1 MAAFDSY
8 TTLQTTALAWAN
20 RQGDT
25 DLVARIPDLIDV
37 IEPEIDSK
45 LRRTTAQATI
55 TASTNPTPLPSD
67 CKELRSIAVYS
78 ANPSQANTIA
88 IVSPSMLNDL
98 GQLQSSTGV
107 PEAAYVQGSNLY
119 LWPAPQAATQ
129 LTISYFTKL
138 VPLSNTNPTNLV
150 LANYPNIY
158 LFGIL
163 KEMAPY
169 LEQPDESALWQ
180 QKFDAAINDANVDRE
195 REEYSASV
203 RPLRLPVAFS

>member
-55 TASTNPTPLPSD
+55 TASANPTALPAD
-67 CKELRSIAVYS
+67 CKELRSIQVAS
-78 ANPSQANTIA
+78 ANPSQANVIA
-88 IVSPSMLNDL
+88 IVSPAMLGDL

-107 PEAAYVQGSNLY
+107 PEAAYVQGGNLY
-119 LWPAPQAATQ
+119 LWPSPQTATS
-129 LTISYFTKL
+129 LTVSYFTKL
-138 VPLSNTNPTNLV
+138 VPLSSTNPTNLV
-150 LANYPNIY
+150 LQNYPNIY

-163 KEMAPY
+163 KEMGPY
-169 LEQPDESALWQ
+169 LEQNDEGPFWQ
-180 QKFDAAINDANVDRE
+180 QKFDMAINDANVDRE

>member
-8 TTLQTTALAWAN
+8 ASLQTTALSWAN

-25 DLVARIPDLIDV
+25 DLVSRIPDLIDV

-45 LRRTTAQATI
+45 LRRTTAQATL
-55 TASTNPTPLPSD
+55 TASANPTPLPSD
-67 CKELRSIAVYS
+67 CKELRSIQVAS
-78 ANPSQANTIA
+78 ANPSQANVIA
-88 IVSPSMLNDL
+88 IVSPSMLGDL

-107 PEAAYVQGSNLY
+107 PEAAYIQGGNLY
-119 LWPAPQAATQ
+119 LWPAPQTATS
-129 LTISYFTKL
+129 LTVSYFTKL
-138 VPLSNTNPTNLV
+138 VPLSNTAPSNAV

-169 LEQPDESALWQ
+169 LEQPDENALWQ
-180 QKFDAAINDANVDRE
+180 QKFESAIMDANIDRE